1 MKKVGFYFSREPE
14 EARSSCPECGWMN
27 TSSNP
32 MAIFES
38 IKINQPAY
46 VQCEDCKTWYN
57 IGGDVEEGGGRMT
70 STIKISEKDKVF
82 HIATKSGWVVKV
94 GMQVT
99 IDEIDFAI
107 YPERTLTQV
116 FLHVNEISSGASL
129 LNYPI
134 DLIDFLDETT
144 RNTAIEFYKYSVIP
158 LIQKKIKANGL
169 DKFRK
174 EVEKTKKYMVETHG
188 ERPEI
193 KDIEEEGK

>member
-1 MKKVGFYFSREPE
+1 
-14 EARSSCPECGWMN
+14 
-27 TSSNP
+27 
-32 MAIFES
+32 
-38 IKINQPAY
+38 
-46 VQCEDCKTWYN
+46 
-57 IGGDVEEGGGRMT
+57 MT

-82 HIATKSGWVVKV
+82 QIATEAGWVEQT

-99 IDEIDFAI
+99 IDGIDFAI

-134 DLIDFLDETT
+134 NLIDFLEVTT
-144 RNTAIEFYKYSVIP
+144 RNTAIEFYKDKVIP
-158 LIQKKIKANGL
+158 LIQKKIEANGL

-174 EVEKTKKYMVETHG
+174 EVEKAKKYMVETHG

-193 KDIEEEGK
+193 EDIEGEQ

>member
-1 MKKVGFYFSREPE
+1 
-14 EARSSCPECGWMN
+14 
-27 TSSNP
+27 
-32 MAIFES
+32 
-38 IKINQPAY
+38 
-46 VQCEDCKTWYN
+46 
-57 IGGDVEEGGGRMT
+57 MT

-82 HIATKSGWVVKV
+82 QIATEAGWVERT

-99 IDEIDFAI
+99 IDGIDFAI

-134 DLIDFLDETT
+134 DLIDFLDVTT
-144 RNTAIEFYKYSVIP
+144 RNTAIEFYKYKVIP

-174 EVEKTKKYMVETHG
+174 EVKKAKSYMLEKYG
-188 ERPEI
+188 ERPKI
-193 KDIEEEGK
+193 KDFEVASE

>member
-1 MKKVGFYFSREPE
+1 
-14 EARSSCPECGWMN
+14 
-27 TSSNP
+27 
-32 MAIFES
+32 
-38 IKINQPAY
+38 
-46 VQCEDCKTWYN
+46 
-57 IGGDVEEGGGRMT
+57 MT

-82 HIATKSGWVVKV
+82 QIATEAGWVEQT

-99 IDEIDFAI
+99 IDGIDFAI

-116 FLHVNEISSGASL
+116 FLRVNEISSGASL

-134 DLIDFLDETT
+134 DLIDFLDVST
-144 RNTAIEFYKYSVIP
+144 RNTAIEFYKYKVIP
-158 LIQKKIKANGL
+158 LIQKKIEANGL

-193 KDIEEEGK
+193 KDFEGVSE

>member
-1 MKKVGFYFSREPE
+1 
-14 EARSSCPECGWMN
+14 
-27 TSSNP
+27 
-32 MAIFES
+32 
-38 IKINQPAY
+38 
-46 VQCEDCKTWYN
+46 
-57 IGGDVEEGGGRMT
+57 MT

-82 HIATKSGWVVKV
+82 QIATEAGWVEQT

-99 IDEIDFAI
+99 IDGIDFAI

-134 DLIDFLDETT
+134 DLIDLLDANT
-144 RNTAIEFYKYSVIP
+144 RNTAIEFYKYKVIP
-158 LIQKKIKANGL
+158 LIQKKIEANGL

-174 EVEKTKKYMVETHG
+174 EVEKAKKYMVETHG

-193 KDIEEEGK
+193 KDFEGEGK

>member
-1 MKKVGFYFSREPE
+1 
-14 EARSSCPECGWMN
+14 
-27 TSSNP
+27 
-32 MAIFES
+32 
-38 IKINQPAY
+38 
-46 VQCEDCKTWYN
+46 
-57 IGGDVEEGGGRMT
+57 MT

-82 HIATKSGWVVKV
+82 QIATVAGWVEQT

-99 IDEIDFAI
+99 IDGIDFAI

-116 FLHVNEISSGASL
+116 FLHVNEISSGALL

-134 DLIDFLDETT
+134 DLIDFLDVTT
-144 RNTAIEFYKYSVIP
+144 RNTAIEFYKYKVIP

-174 EVEKTKKYMVETHG
+174 EVEKAKKYMVETHG
-188 ERPEI
+188 ERPDI

>member
-1 MKKVGFYFSREPE
+1 
-14 EARSSCPECGWMN
+14 
-27 TSSNP
+27 
-32 MAIFES
+32 
-38 IKINQPAY
+38 
-46 VQCEDCKTWYN
+46 
-57 IGGDVEEGGGRMT
+57 MT

-82 HIATKSGWVVKV
+82 QIATVAGWVEQT

-99 IDEIDFAI
+99 IDEIGFAI

-134 DLIDFLDETT
+134 DLIDLLDVNT
-144 RNTAIEFYKYSVIP
+144 RNTAIEFYKDKVIP
-158 LIQKKIKANGL
+158 LIQKKIEANGL

-174 EVEKTKKYMVETHG
+174 EVEKAKKNMVETHG

-193 KDIEEEGK
+193 KDFEGESK

>member
-1 MKKVGFYFSREPE
+1 
-14 EARSSCPECGWMN
+14 
-27 TSSNP
+27 
-32 MAIFES
+32 
-38 IKINQPAY
+38 
-46 VQCEDCKTWYN
+46 
-57 IGGDVEEGGGRMT
+57 MT

-82 HIATKSGWVVKV
+82 QIATVAGWVEQT

-99 IDEIDFAI
+99 IDGIDFAI

-134 DLIDFLDETT
+134 DLIDLLDVNT
-144 RNTAIEFYKYSVIP
+144 RNTAIEFYKDKVIP
-158 LIQKKIKANGL
+158 LIQKKIEANGL

-174 EVEKTKKYMVETHG
+174 EVEKAKKNMVETHG

-193 KDIEEEGK
+193 KDFEGESKY